1 MHKKKYK
8 KNPNKQIKKKLNV
21 STYGISLR
29 VVCGIGP
36 FIDTIA
42 KKNIT
47 HGACIADNDFDKCAI
62 FFIAHTTQQVIH

>member
-1 MHKKKYK
+1 MQKKKYK

-42 KKNIT
+42 KKILHTALVLPIT
-47 HGACIADNDFDKCAI
+47 TSINALYFL
-62 FFIAHTTQQVIH
+62 